1 MFRKPPRLPR
11 FKAVNSSL
19 FVVWKNGIHN
29 EKKMVYMKLPSYEEA
44 ESIAENMNYI
54 DNSAFFWVEAEDI
67 ASEIWD

>member
-1 MFRKPPRLPR
+1 
-11 FKAVNSSL
+11 
-19 FVVWKNGIHN
+19 
-29 EKKMVYMKLPSYEEA
+29 MVYMKLPSYEEA